1 MAAEIVVLYEI
12 IDVSI
17 VEELP
22 LDEED
27 GEFHL
32 LSAAA
37 AFMKRDLK
45 RTAHF
50 CEVVVPSYAI
60 DEFRWHFRMTKTTSK
75 FLLKQKTEFSAEA
88 MLTHPT

>member
-1 MAAEIVVLYEI
+1 MSAEIVVLYEI
-12 IDVSI
+12 IDASI

-27 GEFHL
+27 GESHL
-32 LSAAA
+32 ISAAA

-45 RTAHF
+45 RIARF

-60 DEFRWHFRMTKTTSK
+60 AEFRSHFRMT
-75 FLLKQKTEFSAEA
+75 
-88 MLTHPT
+88 